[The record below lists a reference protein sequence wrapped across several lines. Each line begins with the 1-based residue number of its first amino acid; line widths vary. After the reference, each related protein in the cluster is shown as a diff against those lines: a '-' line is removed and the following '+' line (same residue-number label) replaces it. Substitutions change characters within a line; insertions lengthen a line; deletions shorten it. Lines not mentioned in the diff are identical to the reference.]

1 MKLLNTETFSLRT
14 RLLAVTGVVYLIF
27 GVMGVVAWY
36 NLSNAKSLVEAAHT
50 RVATLLA
57 ERKTD
62 AAAAQAREQQQGV
75 DLMRER
81 YRQAQWLSGGLAGGA
96 LVFTLLLGVYFVR
109 LEREQRQNKDE
120 QRKSKEVLDETL
132 EYMDQGI
139 SITDSNLR
147 MLVTNR
153 RFREL
158 LDFPESLCRP
168 NTDFADV
175 IRFNAERGDY
185 GPGDVEAQVRDRVEQ
200 ARKFEPHLFERER
213 PDGTVLEI
221 RGQPIPGGGF
231 VTVYTD
237 VTKRARAEHA
247 SQRLAEIYADFSN
260 TVEAILTAK
269 SPEELYHSLCD
280 AALNLRQFASVSVF
294 VTEPDGMS
302 ARMVGNAGPGAPV
315 ARGATISLDES
326 QASGRGLVGTAFR
339 TRRPCVANDY
349 LRDERLKAWH
359 QQAME
364 HGFSAAAALPLLR
377 GERCLGVLA
386 FFSSTK
392 DEFDAVMVSLLE
404 RLADNV
410 ASALD
415 KFQQEQR
422 MAELIHSVSQVAEA
436 VATGAQELT
445 AAAEQ
450 LSASAQEQASS
461 LEETAAS
468 MEEMTSTVKHN
479 ADNAMQAD
487 KLAEES
493 SGAAGESVTAASSIK
508 RSMDL
513 IESSSRKIG
522 DIIGVIDEIAFQT
535 NLLALNA
542 AVEAARA
549 GEHGRGFAVVASEV
563 RNLAQR
569 SAQAAK
575 EIKGLIHDSED
586 RVGDGMHLVSVSG
599 AKLEGIADKV
609 KKVAELIA
617 EISAA
622 SQEQASGIE
631 QVNRAIMQM
640 DTVTQSNA
648 AQVEELSSTA
658 QSLSSQAEYLKDLA
672 NRYTSG
678 GMPSASLAAPERAPK
693 TAEPRSEASFKPTV
707 DARPANVQVLKP
719 KSPPVPKATAGGDWT
734 EF

>member
-1 MKLLNTETFSLRT
+1 MKIFNAKTFSPRN
-14 RLLAVTGVVYLIF
+14 RLLVTAGLVFLLFALIAAVG
-27 GVMGVVAWY
+27 WY
-36 NLSNAKSLVEAAHT
+36 QLTSAKNFVEATH
-50 RVATLLA
+50 RQVASALA
-57 ERKTD
+57 ERKG
-62 AAAAQAREQQQGV
+62 AAAATEARDYQQNVEAMRAANRRTQWVAGGLSAGALALMVMLVLFYLRLDREQG
-75 DLMRER
+75 
-81 YRQAQWLSGGLAGGA
+81 
-96 LVFTLLLGVYFVR
+96 
-109 LEREQRQNKDE
+109 
-120 QRKSKEVLDETL
+120 KSKEVLDETL

-139 SITDSNLR
+139 SIVDRNLK
-147 MLVTNR
+147 MVATNR

-158 LDFPESLCRP
+158 LDFPESLCRS
-168 NTDFADV
+168 NANFSEF
-175 IRFNAERGDY
+175 IRYNAERGDY
-185 GPGDVEAQVRDRVEQ
+185 GPGDVAEQVRERVEQ
-200 ARKFEPHLFERER
+200 ARRFEAHLMERER
-213 PDGTVLEI
+213 PDGKVLEI

-237 VTKRARAEHA
+237 VTKRTLAERS
-247 SQRLAEIYADFSN
+247 SQRLAEMYADFNN
-260 TVEAILTAK
+260 TVEAIISAK
-269 SPEELYHSLCD
+269 SPDELYHSLCD
-280 AALNLRQFASVSVF
+280 AALSLRQVSAVSF
-294 VTEPDGMS
+294 YVSEPGSATAKLVGSAGAGTPS
-302 ARMVGNAGPGAPV
+302 ARD
-315 ARGATISLDES
+315 TSISMDES
-326 QASGRGLVGTAFR
+326 QPSGRGLIGTAFR
-339 TRRPCVANDY
+339 SQRPCVTNDY
-349 LRDERLKAWH
+349 LNDERLKQWH
-359 QQAME
+359 QQAAE
-364 HGFSAAAALPLLR
+364 SGFKAAAALPMVR
-377 GERCLGVLA
+377 TGNCIGVLA
-386 FFSSTK
+386 FFSGTK
-392 DEFDAVMVSLLE
+392 GEFDAITVSLLE

-410 ASALD
+410 GSALE

-422 MAELIHSVSQVAEA
+422 MSELIRNVLQISDA
-436 VATGAQELT
+436 VAVGAQELT

-487 KLAEES
+487 RLAEES
-493 SGAAGESVTAASSIK
+493 TGAAGESVTAASSIK

-563 RNLAQR
+563 RSLAQR

-575 EIKGLIHDSED
+575 EIKALIHDSED

-599 AKLEGIADKV
+599 SKLEGIADKV

-658 QSLSSQAEYLKDLA
+658 QSLGTQADHLRDLA
-672 NRYTSG
+672 AQYTSNA
-678 GMPSASLAAPERAPK
+678 MPSVPMADKSAKP
-693 TAEPRSEASFKPTV
+693 AEPRRDSVAAKPAPET
-707 DARPANVQVLKP
+707 RPANVQPLKP
-719 KSPPVPKATAGGDWT
+719 KVAPVPKTSAGGDWT